1 MWVLNKV
8 LNVLKAKILAERLFW
23 GNTGN
28 ENVLGNLFF
37 SFYTLST
44 SLGHITTSNI
54 FFYVEYSQICIFNP
68 VDPIAYFYV
77 DLASPEDF

>member
-8 LNVLKAKILAERLFW
+8 LKAEILAERLFL
-23 GNTGN
+23 GNTGK
-28 ENVLGNLFF
+28 ENILGNLFF

-54 FFYVEYSQICIFNP
+54 FPMLTIPKFVYSTQ
-68 VDPIAYFYV
+68 VDPIAHFYI
-77 DLASPEDF
+77 DLASPEDS